1 MAKYYW
7 GVNRGQTEF
16 NVVVGT
22 SDPST
27 DFEVSVSTTNVDPDA
42 SAGRLEL
49 LQALEMMKNQIIK
62 GNWPPA

>member
-16 NVVVGT
+16 SVVVGT

-27 DFEVSVSTTNVDPDA
+27 DFEVSVSTTNVDTDA
-42 SAGRLEL
+42 GAGRLEL
-49 LQALEMMKNQIIK
+49 IQALEMMKNQIMK